1 MDPIKIGSTIPVE
14 KTHRIIETIP
24 LMKKANINY
33 EEYKNRYIYIFSQKK
48 KRDDLEFL
56 NNLVNF
62 IQSTI
67 DKFYIKNL
75 IVTRIK
81 QTSKQIDNYNLEEFT
96 REIYSLMSDED
107 LFVYEKEKINREIF
121 DYLTDNNIFII
132 DGYLRFRPNS
142 FNDLIDKALHFTEDY
157 IQLDM
162 DYDEFINM
170 LKSFVDEQ
178 NTEVELVNVIFQGN
192 EFKLLDSHS
201 QDISSDYIIAMLEE
215 LFYEEINQS
224 DVLLSALIGLAPEN
238 IIVHS
243 VNSEH
248 KEIMK
253 ILKEVFEDKIHLC
266 KGCSLCNNQVSHK
279 KD

>member
-1 MDPIKIGSTIPVE
+1 
-14 KTHRIIETIP
+14 
-24 LMKKANINY
+24 MKKANINY
-33 EEYKNRYIYIFSQKK
+33 EEYKNRYIYIFSQKN

-142 FNDLIDKALHFTEDY
+142 FNDLIDKA
-157 IQLDM
+157 
-162 DYDEFINM
+162 
-170 LKSFVDEQ
+170 
-178 NTEVELVNVIFQGN
+178 
-192 EFKLLDSHS
+192 
-201 QDISSDYIIAMLEE
+201 
-215 LFYEEINQS
+215 
-224 DVLLSALIGLAPEN
+224 
-238 IIVHS
+238 
-243 VNSEH
+243 
-248 KEIMK
+248 
-253 ILKEVFEDKIHLC
+253 
-266 KGCSLCNNQVSHK
+266 
-279 KD
+279 